1 LGRIC
6 FDWGKRS
13 NQPMSHDNLNR
24 AIREEIFRQTVLTVR
39 RRLYDPAMN
48 GVDWEQIADSHST
61 RILGAETRD
70 QFEAQMNEMIRELR
84 VSHSGFFSESSPR
97 ASAKIAIGAT
107 FFAAR
112 DRWMFQ
118 DVHAGGPAHKAGI
131 EPGDTLVAIEG
142 KVWPTPEMP
151 TFALGQDLAVEIDRR
166 NGARAAVKICVPV
179 SKKKNRPLVEVKPAI
194 WTVLPGD
201 IGYLKI
207 AMFPGVV
214 GVDLAR
220 DIDRALR
227 EMNCDRLVI
236 DLRGNSGGGMGCL
249 RVMSYLTPD
258 RFGVG
263 YSVTRKD
270 IERSD
275 FDKHRLPA
283 FDRIPDSKLGLIPLL
298 LRFAARGRSVAVFTE
313 RRGPQRFHG
322 NIVLVV
328 NEHSASSA
336 EMVAAFAKEYRLA
349 TIVGAK
355 TSGRLLGGDSFRV
368 RHGYRVAL
376 PVVEYRTWRDV
387 RLEGKGVEPD
397 ISVPFDPA
405 ALRNGRDTQLNAA
418 LDVISHGSAQR
429 AVTG

>member
-1 LGRIC
+1 
-6 FDWGKRS
+6 
-13 NQPMSHDNLNR
+13 MSHDNLNR
-24 AIREEIFRQTVLTVR
+24 EIREEIFRQTVLTVR
-39 RRLYDPAMN
+39 RKLYDPAMN
-48 GVDWEQIADSHST
+48 GVNWEQIADSHRT
-61 RILGAETRD
+61 RIFDTQTRD
-70 QFEAQMNEMIRELR
+70 EFEAQMNEMIRELR

-107 FFAAR
+107 FFAEGN
-112 DRWMFQ
+112 RWTFQ

-131 EPGDTLVAIEG
+131 MPGDMLLTVEG
-142 KVWPTPEMP
+142 KIWVPPEMP
-151 TFALGQDLAVEIDRR
+151 TFALGKDLAVEIARR
-166 NGARAAVKICVPV
+166 NGTPDTVRICVPV

-220 DIDRALR
+220 DIDQALR
-227 EMNCDRLVI
+227 EMNCGRLVI

-258 RFGVG
+258 RLGVG

-275 FDKHRLPA
+275 FDKHRLPV
-283 FDRIPDSKLGLIPLL
+283 FDRIPDSKLGLIPLV

-313 RRGPQRFHG
+313 RKGQRPFHG
-322 NIVLVV
+322 NIVIVV

-336 EMVAAFAKEYRLA
+336 EMITAFAKEYRLA

-355 TSGRLLGGDSFRV
+355 TSGRLLGGGSFRV
-368 RHGYRVAL
+368 GHGYRVAL
-376 PVVEYRTWRDV
+376 PVVEYKTWRDV

-397 ISVPFDPA
+397 IVVPFDPV
-405 ALRNGRDTQLNAA
+405 ALRGGKDTQLNAA
-418 LDVISHGSAQR
+418 VDGVAYRSAQR
-429 AVTG
+429 AGTG

>member
-1 LGRIC
+1 
-6 FDWGKRS
+6 
-13 NQPMSHDNLNR
+13 MSHDNLNR
-24 AIREEIFRQTVLTVR
+24 EIREEIFRKTVLTVR
-39 RRLYDPAMN
+39 RKLYDPAMN
-48 GVDWEQIADSHST
+48 GVDWEQIADSHRT
-61 RILGAETRD
+61 RILDAGTREE
-70 QFEAQMNEMIRELR
+70 FEAQMNEMIRELR

-107 FFAAR
+107 FFA
-112 DRWMFQ
+112 DGNRWVFQ

-131 EPGDTLVAIEG
+131 ESGDRLLTIEG
-142 KVWPTPEMP
+142 KEWATPEMP
-151 TFALGQDLAVEIDRR
+151 TFALGKDLAVEIERR
-166 NGARAAVKICVPV
+166 NGARDTVRICVPV

-194 WTVLPGD
+194 WTVMPGG

-227 EMNCDRLVI
+227 EMDCDRLVI

-258 RFGVG
+258 RLGVG

-270 IERSD
+270 IERAD
-275 FDKHRLPA
+275 FEKARLPV
-283 FDRIPDSKLGLIPLL
+283 FDHIPDSKLGLIPLV

-313 RRGPQRFHG
+313 RKARQRFHG
-322 NIVLVV
+322 NIALLV

-349 TIVGAK
+349 TIVGTK
-355 TSGRLLGGDSFRV
+355 TSGRLLGGGSFRV
-368 RHGYRVAL
+368 GHGYRVAL

-397 ISVPFDPA
+397 LAVPFDPT
-405 ALRNGRDTQLNAA
+405 ALRHGKDSQLIAA
-418 LDVISHGSAQR
+418 LDALTNHSAHH
-429 AVTG
+429 AATGI

>member
-1 LGRIC
+1 
-6 FDWGKRS
+6 
-13 NQPMSHDNLNR
+13 MSHDNLNR
-24 AIREEIFRQTVLTVR
+24 EIREEIFRQTVVTVR
-39 RRLYDPAMN
+39 RKLYDPAMN
-48 GVDWEQIADSHST
+48 GVDWEQTADSHST
-61 RILGAETRD
+61 RILDAEARD
-70 QFEAQMNEMIRELR
+70 EFEAQMNEMIRELR

-107 FFAAR
+107 FFAEGN
-112 DRWMFQ
+112 RWIFQ
-118 DVHAGGPAHKAGI
+118 DVHAGGPAHKAGV
-131 EPGDTLVAIEG
+131 EPGDTLFAIEG
-142 KVWPTPEMP
+142 KVWPTLEMP
-151 TFALGQDLAVEIDRR
+151 TFALGKDLAVEIDRR
-166 NGARAAVKICVPV
+166 NGTRTTVKICVPV

-194 WTVLPGD
+194 WTVMPGG

-220 DIDRALR
+220 DINRALR
-227 EMNCDRLVI
+227 EMGGDRLVI

-258 RFGVG
+258 RLGVG

-270 IERSD
+270 IERPE
-275 FDKHRLPA
+275 FDKSRLPV
-283 FDRIPDSKLGLIPLL
+283 FDRIPDSKVGLIPLV

-313 RRGPQRFHG
+313 GKGAQRFHG
-322 NIVLVV
+322 NVVLII

-349 TIVGAK
+349 TIVGTK
-355 TSGRLLGGDSFRV
+355 TSGRLLGGGSFRV
-368 RHGYRVAL
+368 GHGYRVAL

-397 ISVPFDPA
+397 IAVPFDPA
-405 ALRNGRDTQLNAA
+405 ALRNGKDTQLNAA
-418 LDVISHGSAQR
+418 VDAVDHRSAQR
-429 AVTG
+429 AGTG